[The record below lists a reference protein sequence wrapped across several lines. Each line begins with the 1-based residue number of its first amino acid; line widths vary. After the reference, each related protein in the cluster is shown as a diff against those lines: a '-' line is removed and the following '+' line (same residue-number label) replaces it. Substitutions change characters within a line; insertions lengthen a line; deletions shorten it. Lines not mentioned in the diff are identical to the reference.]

1 MGPRVSVAL
10 FLRQAVWTV
19 QMIQAEQEPDR
30 TLSLAADRRRRN
42 HMTNHRDPEEMKD
55 EEVITDDTDNQMSFE
70 G

>member
-30 TLSLAADRRRRN
+30 TLALLP
-42 HMTNHRDPEEMKD
+42 TD
-55 EEVITDDTDNQMSFE
+55 EGGTI
-70 G
+70 